1 MFRNRE
7 DAGRQLAEKLRGR
20 LLLDPLVLAI
30 PRCGV
35 VTGAALAKELGAEFD
50 VVLARKLR
58 APGQPALAI
67 GAISEDGQVFLSH
80 QAEEMADSLYEY
92 LTEERRLQREVIV
105 RRRRLY
111 RKVRP
116 PATVAGRSVI
126 VTDDGLV
133 TGSSLIAALWAVQAE
148 NPQEVI
154 AAVPV
159 DPSARLG
166 EVRRWCDDVVCL
178 LSPVNLGSI
187 GQFYQDFPQVG
198 DGQVV
203 HLLRAFAP
211 HALTARTAATETAR
225 L

>member
-7 DAGRQLAEKLRGR
+7 DAGRQLADKLKGR

-35 VTGAALAKELGAEFD
+35 VTGATLAKELGAEFD

-92 LTEERRLQREVIV
+92 LVEERRLQLEVIA
-105 RRRRLY
+105 RRKRLF

-116 PATVAGRSVI
+116 PATIAGRSVI

-133 TGSSLIAALWAVQAE
+133 TGSTLIAALWAVQAE
-148 NPQEVI
+148 NPHEVI

-159 DPSARLG
+159 APSVRLG

-178 LSPVNLGSI
+178 LSPVDLWSI

-203 HLLRAFAP
+203 HLLREFAP
-211 HALTARTAATETAR
+211 HALIAKTITTEKH